1 VTLPVRAYWWN
12 AHPNFGDA
20 LTPMLLRAFGFE
32 PERAEPGDA
41 EVCVVGSV
49 LQGLGPTFA
58 GAIIGAGF
66 IARGPARTFPRA
78 RILALRGPL
87 SAARAQVTASVF
99 GDAGLLC
106 PILVEPPRKPTARL
120 GIVPHY
126 RDKDAAPLRR
136 LSDRLGGQLRI
147 IDVQGDPAGVLREIA
162 DCESILSSSLHGVVC
177 ADAYGR
183 ASGWLVLSDSVLG
196 GGFKFHDYA
205 MSLGLRAQPLSITG
219 NETMDQLVAMTRRKP
234 FDRNERMGTLT
245 AVFEAFRARV
255 LLGPI

>member
-1 VTLPVRAYWWN
+1 MTLPLRAYWWN
-12 AHPNFGDA
+12 GEPNFGDA

-32 PERAEPGDA
+32 PERAEPGAA

-66 IARGPARTFPRA
+66 IATGPARTFPQA

-87 SAARAQVTASVF
+87 SAARARVTETVF

-106 PILVEPPRKPTARL
+106 PILVEPPRKPAARL
-120 GIVPHY
+120 GLVPHY
-126 RDKDAAPLRR
+126 RDKDAAPLGR
-136 LSDRLGGQLRI
+136 LRDRLGGQLRI
-147 IDVQGDPAGVLREIA
+147 IDVQTDPARVLREIA
-162 DCESILSSSLHGVVC
+162 DCESILSSSLHGVIC

-183 ASGWLVLSDSVLG
+183 ASGWLVLSDSVIG

-205 MSLGLRAQPLSITG
+205 MSLGVRAQPRSITG
-219 NETMDQLVAMTRRKP
+219 NETIDELVAMTERKD
-234 FDRNERMGTLT
+234 FDRNERMGALT
-245 AVFEAFRARV
+245 AVFEAFRSQV
-255 LLGPI
+255 LRGRI